1 MEMKRALTL
10 VGSFVLLAATL
21 QAADISGKWKGQ
33 FQGGDTTRELAF
45 DFKAEGEKLTG
56 TVTGLRDK
64 ALEVKDGKVQG
75 DTVSF
80 WVMSEWQGEPVKLV
94 FKGQVSGNEIR
105 FTMGTE
111 DGGWSTEV
119 TAKRSS

>member
-33 FQGGDTTRELAF
+33 FQGGDSTRELGF
-45 DFKAEGEKLTG
+45 DFKVQGENLTG
-56 TVTGLRDK
+56 TVSGLRDK
-64 ALEVKDGKVQG
+64 VVEIKDGKVQG
-75 DTVSF
+75 DTVTFS
-80 WVMSEWQGEPVKLV
+80 VMSEWQGEPIKLV
-94 FKGQVSGNEIR
+94 YKGQVSGNEIR

-111 DGGWSTEV
+111 DGNWSTEV
-119 TAKRSS
+119 TAKRVS

>member
-21 QAADISGKWKGQ
+21 PAADISGKWKAQ
-33 FQGGDTTRELAF
+33 FQGGDSTRELGF
-45 DFKAEGEKLTG
+45 DFKVQGENLTG
-56 TVTGLRDK
+56 TVSGLRDK
-64 ALEVKDGKVQG
+64 AVEIKEGKVQG
-75 DTVSF
+75 DTVTFS
-80 WVMSEWQGEPVKLV
+80 VMSEWQGEPIKLV
-94 FKGQVSGNEIR
+94 YKGQVSGNEIR

-119 TAKRSS
+119 TAKRVS